1 MKPNR
6 TGSVALLF
14 VVALVGAVVWL
25 AYERLTEQSA
35 GLGKRAAAKPVPV
48 EVSPI
53 GHGTMELKRTF
64 SGTIEA
70 RAEFVVA
77 PKVSGRIQKLYVKL
91 ADTVIRGQ
99 VVADLDNDEYL
110 QVVAQAQADLEV
122 AEANLGAAKSVVEIA
137 NRELARVKQLRDR
150 GITTDTQFDVAKADQ
165 LAKQAEVEVAAANL
179 RKADSLLAI
188 SRIRLGYTRVTADW
202 SGGQAE
208 RIVAERLVDEG
219 ATVSANASLL
229 RIVELDPV
237 TAVVFVTEKDY
248 ANLHPGQQAVL
259 TNDAYPGEQFQAQV
273 ERIAPVFREATRQ
286 ARVELTVDNPESRL
300 KPGMFI
306 RATVALNR
314 LENTTNVPA
323 PSLTERD
330 GQDGVFLVDNDG
342 TSVTWRPVR
351 VGVREGDRIQVQG
364 EGLSGEVVTLGQQF
378 LDDGSAILIA
388 E

>member
-1 MKPNR
+1 
-6 TGSVALLF
+6 
-14 VVALVGAVVWL
+14 
-25 AYERLTEQSA
+25 
-35 GLGKRAAAKPVPV
+35 
-48 EVSPI
+48 
-53 GHGTMELKRTF
+53 
-64 SGTIEA
+64 
-70 RAEFVVA
+70 
-77 PKVSGRIQKLYVKL
+77 
-91 ADTVIRGQ
+91 VIRGQ
-99 VVADLDNDEYL
+99 VVANLDNDEYL

-122 AEANLGAAKSVVEIA
+122 AQANLGAAKSVVEIA
-137 NRELARVKQLRDR
+137 NRELARVEQLRDR
-150 GITTDTQFDVAKADQ
+150 GITTDTEFDVAKADQ

-229 RIVELDPV
+229 RIVELDPI

-248 ANLHPGQQAVL
+248 ANLHPGQQAAL
-259 TNDAYPGEQFQAQV
+259 TNDAYPGEQFQARI

-330 GQDGVFLVDNDG
+330 GQDGVFLVDHDG
-342 TSVTWRPVR
+342 TSVSWRPVR
-351 VGVREGDRIQVQG
+351 VGVREGERIQVQG
-364 EGLSGEVVTLGQQF
+364 DGLSGEVVTLGQQF